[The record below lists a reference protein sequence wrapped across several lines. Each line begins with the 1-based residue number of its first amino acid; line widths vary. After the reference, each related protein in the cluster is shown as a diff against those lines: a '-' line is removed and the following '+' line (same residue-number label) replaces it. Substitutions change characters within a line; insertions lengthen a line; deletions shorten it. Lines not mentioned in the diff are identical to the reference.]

1 MADGYLEF
9 LVDNFGSLDTAN
21 YTAFAGMTGD
31 LDLRADRTG
40 FDAGVAN
47 DVLVSRWRTAATEKK
62 CWFFGIAFASRLK
75 LWHSSDGT
83 TANAIEQVATS
94 DVPGGPARIQVRVT
108 YNSSTGDATFYTRTD
123 TSLALTDNTGWTQLG
138 SVVAG
143 TAAAVFAGDSTVYP
157 YINAYQSATAGASGA
172 GDWIG
177 KLYQTCVMS
186 GINGTVVSYSDYRTG
201 DWSDLD
207 VGHDDAQTNTWVAND
222 TKDTHW
228 TYVASTG
235 SANLAANL
243 SGTGSLSATLQL
255 PADIRYAY
263 LTV

>member
-83 TANAIEQVATS
+83 TTNAVEQVATS
-94 DVPGGPARIQVRVT
+94 DVPGGAARIQVRVT

-123 TSLALTDNTGWTQLG
+123 TSLALTDNTGWAQLG

-143 TAAAVFAGDSTVYP
+143 SADAVYAGDSTVYP
-157 YINAYQSATAGASGA
+157 YINAYQTSTAGSSGT
-172 GDWIG
+172 GEWLG
-177 KLYQTCVMS
+177 KLYQVCVMS
-186 GINGTVVSYSDYRTG
+186 GINGTVVSYADFRSG

-207 VGHDDAQTNTWVAND
+207 TGHTDAQSNTWIAND
-222 TKDTHW
+222 TKNTDW
-228 TYVASTG
+228 RYVATTG
-235 SANLAANL
+235 VVPSVSVTITAA
-243 SGTGSLSATLQL
+243 
-255 PADIRYAY
+255 
-263 LTV
+263 